1 MKKTQWI
8 TISWF
13 WVALWICGCG
23 EDAKKASGNTDSDTE
38 PNSSTTDSASDV
50 DTDTDSGTDTDTE
63 SDTATNT
70 NSDTNSNTDSD
81 TDSNTDSAI
90 DTESDFTPP
99 APVCQSPVSLYDTTS
114 ATAVIG
120 TGTPTNCTE
129 TALRTAATQG
139 GIITFNCGP
148 DPVTIDI
155 TETIELPPH
164 ETTIIDGG
172 NLITLDAG
180 KQTRHFHFNEPDWM
194 NNPDGVV
201 LQRLTLIN
209 GKAPATDYREQDPD
223 NPKCAYGYADGSGGV
238 LYARNGIIHIID
250 CTFIDNEAA
259 LIGPDVGGGAIYVVG
274 VPELI
279 ISGSTFIRNRASNGG
294 AVGMLF
300 CGNPGIYN
308 SRFEDNAAV
317 GTGQNGCC
325 DSACVGVGHEE
336 QTGAGGNS
344 GAVYLDGL
352 NDEDKIFNICG
363 TTFMNNTANELGGAL
378 FRTPNSGA
386 REMNI
391 DNCVFDGNTAA
402 LGGVSFI
409 KDHTLTVRNTTIMN
423 NSADII
429 GGLWVNNGTMDVEN
443 CTLFNNHP
451 TGLIVDNGGTMKNTT
466 VVDSPLDGSFTVTN
480 SLFVNMECNDSQSG
494 SNNVQWPQDTACAA
508 GTTFT
513 NPELGDIG
521 DNGGATPTFM
531 PGSTVSGIGV
541 DCPATD
547 QRGESRN
554 TATCAAG
561 AVEP

>member
-1 MKKTQWI
+1 MKKSQWI
-8 TISWF
+8 AIIGF
-13 WVALWICGCG
+13 WVVLWICGCG
-23 EDAKKASGNTDSDTE
+23 EDAKKASENTDSDTG
-38 PNSSTTDSASDV
+38 PNSSDPDSASDV
-50 DTDTDSGTDTDTE
+50 DNDTVSDTNTDTHTDADTDTG
-63 SDTATNT
+63 TYTG
-70 NSDTNSNTDSD
+70 TDSD
-81 TDSNTDSAI
+81 I
-90 DTESDFTPP
+90 TPP
-99 APVCQSPVSLYDTTS
+99 LPVCQSPISLSDITNPTV
-114 ATAVIG
+114 VIG
-120 TGTPTNCTE
+120 TGTPASCTE

-164 ETTIIDGG
+164 ETTIIDGE

-180 KQTRHFHFNEPDWM
+180 KRTRHFHFNEPDWM

-201 LQRLTLIN
+201 LQRLTFIN
-209 GKAPATDYREQDPD
+209 GKAPATDYREQDSD
-223 NPKCAYGYADGSGGV
+223 NPQCAYGYADGSGGV

-363 TTFMNNTANELGGAL
+363 TTFVNNTANELGGAL

-391 DNCVFDGNTAA
+391 DSCVFDGNTAT

-409 KDHTLTVRNTTIMN
+409 KDHTVTVRNTTIMN

-429 GGLWVNNGTMDVEN
+429 GGLWVNNGTMDVVN

-451 TGLIVDNGGTMKNTT
+451 TGLIVNNGGTVKNTT
-466 VVDSPLDGSFTVTN
+466 IVDSPLDGSFTVTN
-480 SLFVNMECNDSQSG
+480 SLFVDMQCNDSQSG

-513 NPELGDIG
+513 NPELGEIG

-531 PGSTVSGIGV
+531 PKNTVSGIGA